1 MLTMLIT
8 VLILF
13 ALCCMVA
20 AVFYFVIAYA
30 MGWRRHTC
38 TGCKQ
43 KLVFNK
49 SKPLTQ
55 CPHCHTYIRNNND
68 SNS

>member
-1 MLTMLIT
+1 MLTMHIT
-8 VLILF
+8 VLICLPY
-13 ALCCMVA
+13 AVA
-20 AVFYFVIAYA
+20 SGSFILLS
-30 MGWRRHTC
+30 HTPWLAKAHLY
-38 TGCKQ
+38 GCKQ